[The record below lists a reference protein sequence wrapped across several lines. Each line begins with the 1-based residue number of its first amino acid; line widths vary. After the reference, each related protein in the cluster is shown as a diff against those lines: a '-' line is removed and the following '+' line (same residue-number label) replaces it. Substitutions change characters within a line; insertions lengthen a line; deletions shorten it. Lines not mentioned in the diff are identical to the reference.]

1 MIRVY
6 TTFLMLFLL
15 LAAVSLVV
23 GVIAKATGLFYVY
36 GLSPISYLRF
46 TSVCLLF
53 AIALGVGAI
62 ALKLRE

>member
-36 GLSPISYLRF
+36 GLISYLRF